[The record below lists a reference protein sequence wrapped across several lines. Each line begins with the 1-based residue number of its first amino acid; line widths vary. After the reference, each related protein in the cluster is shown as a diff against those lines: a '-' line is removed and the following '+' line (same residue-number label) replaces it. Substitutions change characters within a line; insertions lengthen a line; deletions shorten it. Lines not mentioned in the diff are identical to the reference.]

1 MEKAKNISLLI
12 EKKSIRKIYTQIHYS
27 KKKKTSSKNLK
38 ITHNEFCGVINDSYI
53 CVPAFLDEREKKT
66 LEHYIVCTN
75 RERERVLIEPLLERV
90 SLGRS
95 LERER
100 QIYIYIERERER
112 ERERE

>member
-1 MEKAKNISLLI
+1 LKKNQLG
-12 EKKSIRKIYTQIHYS
+12 KYIHKYIIA